1 MATRYTAN
9 TTETTNL
16 NFQFYKNGAKADA
29 FAIIRVIVYKTN
41 ADAIADTNPHNT
53 IESTS
58 ITRTDVGLYNYTV
71 PIITSTGTYYDKMY
85 IVPVDGSPSY
95 SFINS
100 FTVSSFSGTP
110 SSTLPL
116 CLVSGFIANGA
127 GIPYANAKLNF
138 IVDVIPAVENSTHTG
153 IVPESVY
160 CTTSSTGFF
169 SIYLVKLFIYR
180 VDIKCMGF
188 HETIQVPNATAIDL
202 WSLTATPIL
211 DVTTPVNPGPGGNW

>member
-16 NFQFYKNGAKADA
+16 NFQFYKNGARADA

-41 ADAIADTNPHNT
+41 ADAVADINPHST

-71 PIITSTGTYYDKMY
+71 PIITSTGTYYDKMF

-100 FTVSSFSGTP
+100 FTVSNFSGTP
-110 SSTLPL
+110 TNTLPL
-116 CLVSGFIANGA
+116 CLVSGNIANGT
-127 GIPYANAKLNF
+127 GTPYANAKLNF

-160 CTTSSTGFF
+160 CTTSSTGYF
-169 SIYLVKLFIYR
+169 SINLVKLFIYR
-180 VDIKCMGF
+180 VDIRCMGF
-188 HETIQVPNATAIDL
+188 NGIIQIPNATSADL
-202 WSLTATPIL
+202 WALTAIPIL
-211 DVTTPVNPGPGGNW
+211 DVTTPVTPSPGGNW